1 MGSTELNTGLLAD
14 KMLKLAF
21 VTILLLGSSLA
32 SPLPQV
38 EDVADED
45 SGSNAIFSLFS
56 QLAGVVKKTGDV
68 ISKLSEN
75 YTDVPVLT
83 HAGEKISEAGEKL
96 PGDFNDIVQDNF
108 QKLLE
113 LLPRIKHNITEAM
126 DHLPGIKKKIS
137 ENIAKLPSSETIKEN
152 VQTIFEVLPEH
163 DVVSNIKSRFEEH
176 VDKLPSNDYIDDKIQ
191 TALNKIPSA
200 DIVNS
205 KVDDFVDQI
214 SPIVEELNETGGHK

>member
-1 MGSTELNTGLLAD
+1 
-14 KMLKLAF
+14 MLKLAF
-21 VTILLLGSSLA
+21 LTILLLGSSLA

-38 EDVADED
+38 EDVVDED
-45 SGSNAIFSLFS
+45 SGSKAIFSLFS

-83 HAGEKISEAGEKL
+83 QAGEKIGEAGENL

-113 LLPRIKHNITEAM
+113 LLPSIKHNITEAM

-152 VQTIFEVLPEH
+152 VQTIFDVLPEH
-163 DVVSNIKSRFEEH
+163 DVVANIKTTFEEH

-214 SPIVEELNETGGHK
+214 SPIVEELNETGGRK